1 MEHASWNFEATHRVF
16 YLNFGEFRKLKYQEI
31 CVISIQYI
39 SMSCRQLVDISK
51 SKYKNK
57 KYHDTNNPTFVLS
70 GPSIA
75 DSAQLLLLPDQDK
88 DQHED
93 GWVLHVLL

>member
-1 MEHASWNFEATHRVF
+1 MVLKPINVF
-16 YLNFGEFRKLKYQEI
+16 SLSLGQAEQ
-31 CVISIQYI
+31 
-39 SMSCRQLVDISK
+39 
-51 SKYKNK
+51 
-57 KYHDTNNPTFVLS
+57 KYHDTNNPTFVFS

-75 DSAQLLLLPDQDK
+75 DSAQLLLIPDQDK